1 MTANAPIMQNP
12 YGYNT
17 KSLEELHCYLTRS
30 VNNKCFSS
38 AEDLYAARAILE
50 LQQCIQGLKQQISSL
65 EQAALATKP
74 QQTLDII
81 KEKEFSEHERNL
93 DSQRLLYCMEHGV
106 LMVDDCI
113 YENLETETVIDGD
126 FRAALDRLASH

>member
-65 EQAALATKP
+65 EQAA
-74 QQTLDII
+74 
-81 KEKEFSEHERNL
+81 KEFSEHERNL